1 MPTRD
6 ATTAKT
12 LKKGAYALDKAIV
25 RDPRNTDNAWV
36 EALAVWLLVC
46 CLHFFISSS
55 LLFCLLT
62 SVTWHVVTGDTII
75 WAPVHADLAVSER
88 CLELLQ
94 QVATV
99 LRFFTL
105 PFSSQRF
112 FVK

>member
-36 EALAVWLLVC
+36 EALAVWLHADKNELVE
-46 CLHFFISSS
+46 LG
-55 LLFCLLT
+55 
-62 SVTWHVVTGDTII
+62 SVTTQNEGDTII